1 MPVYKGNRDRRST
14 KPLWPA
20 PAPGAF
26 KYVVAACL
34 QHIFLGQC
42 SLLVFKLCSNTM
54 NIIDRIPLLGL
65 ILLAL
70 WLGVAPVTAE
80 PHLLEKFSMLFQG
93 TLIKPIDVFDLLL
106 HATPLGLLAIR
117 LVRMVRQRQAKSAIV
132 QTEKDADLQ

>member
-1 MPVYKGNRDRRST
+1 
-14 KPLWPA
+14 
-20 PAPGAF
+20 
-26 KYVVAACL
+26 
-34 QHIFLGQC
+34 
-42 SLLVFKLCSNTM
+42 M

-80 PHLLEKFSMLFQG
+80 PHLLGKFSMLFQG